1 MAIFSTLIQVVQ
13 IISALVVIG
22 LVLMQHGKGADM
34 GAAFGSGASGSVF
47 GASGSANFLSRMTA
61 GAAATFFITTLMLA
75 FVINGKERDSNSVMK
90 NLPGITAPATTP
102 PTSTT
107 PATPATPAV
116 PKDSAVPAPAT
127 PVAPAST
134 APAAPAP
141 AQVPKQ

>member
-47 GASGSANFLSRMTA
+47 GASGSANFLSRLTA

-102 PTSTT
+102 
-107 PATPATPAV
+107 ATPATPAV

-127 PVAPAST
+127 PVAPASI